1 MGSAVKKPQH
11 PGRGLQKEVLVV
23 EIYHEH
29 QSLLHKLRALLAVL
43 ISDDVCRERHL
54 LRLLYRDKI

>member
-1 MGSAVKKPQH
+1 M
-11 PGRGLQKEVLVV
+11 QKEVLVV